1 MKSLINKVSLY
12 FLLQFAGW
20 LLLIGYYFVP
30 ELFTNS
36 KTSNL
41 WLISIP
47 IYFVAIIFTHC
58 YRLLLKKRNVQYSNL
73 RQVITY
79 GSAGIFLLAIIA
91 TTMSILLIYF
101 FKLDDMFEVD
111 GTKAEPMN
119 LIDYIYSYLEL
130 MRMTSPWFFCYHLY
144 KFAESYNKKA
154 ADAAKAEA
162 LTKNN
167 QLITLKNQLNPH
179 FFFNALNSI
188 KSLTITNPAVA
199 RDAIDN
205 LSELLRNSLDSSDK
219 NLIPLH
225 KELEFVDEYLY
236 IEKLRYAEKLDL
248 KYEVQEEAKNMLVL
262 PMCLQV
268 LVENAVKHGIA
279 NTKNGGIITITA
291 NAEEDDLLITVINY
305 SRSPLVNGTG
315 IGLSNLKQRLALM
328 FGEAAS
334 FTLRSEDIN
343 ADKTNYRIH
352 ATLQQKGNGRKN

>member
-130 MRMTSPWFFCYHLY
+130 MRMTSPWF
-144 KFAESYNKKA
+144 
-154 ADAAKAEA
+154 
-162 LTKNN
+162 
-167 QLITLKNQLNPH
+167 
-179 FFFNALNSI
+179 
-188 KSLTITNPAVA
+188 SLV
-199 RDAIDN
+199 
-205 LSELLRNSLDSSDK
+205 
-219 NLIPLH
+219 
-225 KELEFVDEYLY
+225 
-236 IEKLRYAEKLDL
+236 
-248 KYEVQEEAKNMLVL
+248 
-262 PMCLQV
+262 
-268 LVENAVKHGIA
+268 
-279 NTKNGGIITITA
+279 
-291 NAEEDDLLITVINY
+291 
-305 SRSPLVNGTG
+305 
-315 IGLSNLKQRLALM
+315 
-328 FGEAAS
+328 
-334 FTLRSEDIN
+334 
-343 ADKTNYRIH
+343 
-352 ATLQQKGNGRKN
+352 